1 MLVSTL
7 QAIAVSQQVRVSF
20 VAGDVHCPSVAQF
33 YSDPKAPDL
42 AADPRFMPQ
51 IVRSATAEKARSM
64 VTAFCQRILCMVA
77 N

>member
-51 IVRSATAEKARSM
+51 IVRSATG
-64 VTAFCQRILCMVA
+64 
-77 N
+77 